1 MTSAAAAVYDAC
13 LFEAREVS
21 FAGLRRLMRRL
32 AGSAV
37 LGLGAVAFVGLA
49 IATVT
54 FSAAWLLNASV
65 SGNSRLQARTAMG
78 PGTLALVPNA
88 PSFAG
93 APGESFADK
102 WARATASMQ
111 VAAVP
116 LKTPQTQVAALAPA
130 AARPTITPLPPK
142 RPTQMAN
149 IVPLPRAF
157 PGQREIVTASIDK
170 MAAQPAPQL
179 APKIVA
185 VAPPPPVEKRQVT
198 HEAPAEKRLASR
210 EPPAKSP
217 LKSPLLPGR
226 DSRTAI
232 YDIAAHTVFL
242 PNGEKLE
249 AHSGLGDKLDDPR
262 YVKVRMRGPT
272 PPNVYELTM
281 REELFHGVRA
291 IRLNPVDEDK
301 MYGRAGMLAHTYM
314 LGPNGQSNG
323 CVSFRDY
330 DKFLRAFQRGEV
342 DRMVVVT
349 HLDDGPSR
357 VAREQRGQTER
368 FALNF

>member
-1 MTSAAAAVYDAC
+1 
-13 LFEAREVS
+13 
-21 FAGLRRLMRRL
+21 
-32 AGSAV
+32 
-37 LGLGAVAFVGLA
+37 
-49 IATVT
+49 
-54 FSAAWLLNASV
+54 
-65 SGNSRLQARTAMG
+65 
-78 PGTLALVPNA
+78 
-88 PSFAG
+88 
-93 APGESFADK
+93 
-102 WARATASMQ
+102 
-111 VAAVP
+111 
-116 LKTPQTQVAALAPA
+116 
-130 AARPTITPLPPK
+130 
-142 RPTQMAN
+142 MAN

-170 MAAQPAPQL
+170 IAAQPAPRPAPQSVPQL
-179 APKIVA
+179 APKIAA
-185 VAPPPPVEKRQVT
+185 VAPPPPVEKPLVRR
-198 HEAPAEKRLASR
+198 EAPPEKRVASR

-232 YDIAAHTVFL
+232 YDIEAHTVFL

-323 CVSFRDY
+323 CVSFKDY

-342 DRMVVVT
+342 NRMVVVT